1 MTTANTSNKTLGQV
15 FECLVQNQ
23 AICESRKG
31 PIKTALKQYS
41 VLLGY
46 DDFHKCPFEAYAQ
59 NDEARNRLIRDRARR
74 TTVSKKTRSNDLG
87 QDAVRNC

>member
-1 MTTANTSNKTLGQV
+1 MTTANSNKTLGQV

-31 PIKTALKQYS
+31 PIKSALKQYS

-46 DDFHKCPFEAYAQ
+46 DDFHKCP
-59 NDEARNRLIRDRARR
+59 
-74 TTVSKKTRSNDLG
+74 SKPTPKMTKPG
-87 QDAVRNC
+87 TG